1 MNNDKY
7 TVRGLMVLL
16 ALFFAFSSVLAQ
28 QESLNDSDITLAIE
42 AELVLDEAVASHLI
56 DVSTKNGIVTLTGR
70 VDNILNK
77 ERATRVAET
86 IKGVRSVINNIEV
99 VTPERSDKALSED
112 INAALLEDP
121 ATDSYEV
128 GMVVDKGK
136 VVLTGTVDSWQE
148 KMLAGKVVKSVR
160 GVKKVDN
167 NIGVRYKSERSD
179 FEIKQDIQRN
189 LENDIWVDDGLIE
202 IEVQDGNVM
211 LSGTVGSAD
220 EKSRA
225 ITDAWVIGVN
235 DVEAQSLEVKYW
247 ARDEMRRTRDFEKI
261 TDEEIKQAINDAFFQ
276 DPRVFSFHV
285 DVIVENGNVTL
296 SGVVDNLRSKSA
308 AEQVARNTYGVWD
321 VDNHIRVRPN
331 TVPVNDTLKARVK
344 RAMIRDPYVELHDLS
359 IFAINGKVYLNGQ
372 VNTSYEKQRAQ
383 TVAERVKGVVDVSNN
398 IKYEHK
404 WTWKPDWKIRRAVNS
419 QLFWSPFVDSDQV
432 TLTIEDGVVTLSGNV
447 DSWSEK
453 SAAEDNAYEGGAR
466 EVNNN
471 LNVKGK
477 WYLDR
482 YWYFR

>member
-1 MNNDKY
+1 MKHDNFTIKWL
-7 TVRGLMVLL
+7 TLFLT
-16 ALFFAFSSVLAQ
+16 LFFVFSSLLAQ
-28 QESLNDSDITLAIE
+28 QESLKDGDITLAIE
-42 AELVLDEAVASHLI
+42 AELVLDEAVSSHLI
-56 DVSTKNGIVTLTGR
+56 DVSTKNGIVSLGGR

-99 VTPERSDKALSED
+99 IPVERSDEALSKD

-121 ATDSYEV
+121 ATDSYEI
-128 GMVVDKGK
+128 GTVVDDGE

-148 KMLAGKVVKSVR
+148 KILAEKVVKSVR
-160 GVKKVDN
+160 GVKEVDN

-179 FEIKQDIQRN
+179 FEIQKDIQRN
-189 LENDIWVDDGLIE
+189 LENDIWVDDALIKV
-202 IEVQDGNVM
+202 EVEDGEVT

-220 EKSRA
+220 EKTRA

-235 DVEAQSLEVKYW
+235 DVEAQPLEVKYW
-247 ARDEMRRTRDFEKI
+247 ARDEMRRTRDFETIK
-261 TDEEIKQAINDAFFQ
+261 DEEIKQAINDAFFQ

-285 DVIVENGNVTL
+285 DVIVENGKVTL
-296 SGVVDNLRSKSA
+296 SGVVDNLRARSA
-308 AEQVARNTYGVWD
+308 AEEVARNTYGVWD

-359 IFAINGKVYLNGQ
+359 IFAINGKVHLNGK
-372 VNTSYEKQRAQ
+372 VNTSYEKRRAQ
-383 TVAERVKGVVDVSNN
+383 TVAERVKGVVDVRNN
-398 IKYEHK
+398 ITYEHK
-404 WTWKPDWKIRRAVNS
+404 WTWKPDWKIRRDVSS

-432 TLTIEDGVVTLSGNV
+432 TLSIEDGVVTLSGSV

-453 SAAEDNAYEGGAR
+453 SATEDNAYEGGAKK
-466 EVNNN
+466 VINN
-471 LNVKGK
+471 LDVKGK

-482 YWYFR
+482 YWYYR